1 MAQLRHFFNLNLK
14 NLPSKVGRIFVLI
27 ASAGLVQHQ
36 KKHELASEDIED
48 VRNFG
53 SKDIIGASNPGLY
66 HDHENN

>member
-36 KKHELASEDIED
+36 KKHELASEDISFRSQHHSGRTPSE
-48 VRNFG
+48 
-53 SKDIIGASNPGLY
+53 
-66 HDHENN
+66 